1 MPRYKLTIEYD
12 GSTYC
17 GWQRQK
23 NGISVQETVE
33 RALLAFC
40 GDEVTLFGA
49 GRTDAGVH
57 ATGQVAHV
65 DIARRWKTDTV
76 RDALNAYLREEG
88 GVAILAAEEMPDTFD
103 ARFSAS
109 KRHYLYRILNR
120 RPPPSILKG
129 QVWWVWRPL
138 DVEAMDRA
146 AKRLLGTHDFNT
158 FRSVNCQAKN
168 PVRTLERLDVVAAPG
183 GEVHLHA
190 SAQSFLHNQI
200 RSFAGSLKLVGEGR
214 WSEDDLVAA
223 LESRDRKRCGPVAP
237 PDGLYLTR
245 VDYAPEATWGV
256 PRPAP
261 GSPASPDRH
270 PEEIGDGGEGE
281 E

>member
-12 GSTYC
+12 GTAYC

-33 RALLAFC
+33 IALRAFC
-40 GDEVTLFGA
+40 GEAVTLFGA

-65 DIARRWKTDTV
+65 DIAKAWRTDTV
-76 RDALNAYLREEG
+76 RDALNARLREEG
-88 GVAILAAEEMPDTFD
+88 GVAVLSAEIVPDAFD
-103 ARFSAS
+103 ARFSAR

-129 QVWWVWRPL
+129 QVWWCWKPL

-158 FRSVNCQAKN
+158 FRSVNCQAKS
-168 PVRTLERLDVVAAPG
+168 PVRTLERLDVVRGPG
-183 GEVHLHA
+183 EEVHIHA

-200 RSFAGSLKLVGEGR
+200 RSFAGSLKLVGEHR
-214 WSEDDLVAA
+214 WGEADLVAA

-237 PDGLYLTR
+237 PDGLYLVR
-245 VDYAPEATWGV
+245 VDYAP
-256 PRPAP
+256 
-261 GSPASPDRH
+261 ASPDAASGEPK
-270 PEEIGDGGEGE
+270 PEEVGNGGVGE

>member
-12 GSTYC
+12 GTAYC

-23 NGISVQETVE
+23 NGLSVQETVE
-33 RALLAFC
+33 IALKAFC
-40 GDEVTLFGA
+40 SEDVTLFGA

-65 DIARRWKTDTV
+65 DIPKLWRTDTV
-76 RDALNAYLREEG
+76 RDALNARLREEG
-88 GVAILAAEEMPDTFD
+88 GVAVLSADLVPETFD
-103 ARFSAS
+103 ARFSAR

-129 QVWWVWRPL
+129 QVWWCWKAL

-158 FRSVNCQAKN
+158 FRSVNCQAKS
-168 PVRTLERLDVVAAPG
+168 PVRTLERLDVVRGPG
-183 GEVHLHA
+183 DEVHIHA

-200 RSFAGSLKLVGEGR
+200 RSFAGSLKLVGEHR
-214 WSEDDLVAA
+214 WSEADLVAA

-245 VDYAPEATWGV
+245 VDYA
-256 PRPAP
+256 AP
-261 GSPASPDRH
+261 GDPPLRSGYGHA
-270 PEEIGDGGEGE
+270 EEVGDGGVGE